1 MRPDNHILSV
11 SRACHQSFILC
22 VILIEIMLSPSVY
35 AGISVSPLSATLTL
49 KNQRSHLLTVINS
62 DQSRPIAIRIK
73 ALEWQ
78 LDHQGRDI
86 RSPTTDLVLFP
97 SQFILPAGGSR
108 SIRIA
113 PRDNVEPELERSYR
127 IMVQEVPV
135 DLQGEN
141 EVSTGVRLI
150 TSYATAFYIAPLQPE
165 SKLAIKDVTKN
176 QHQLHFTLINSGNSH
191 THLHKLSIRILQDD
205 KEYLIEGPEELQGIY
220 NENLL
225 ANGQRNFIYTLP
237 ETLRKSLDMQTKM
250 ILTLKVDCESCG
262 GMPTVLDVQIP

>member
-1 MRPDNHILSV
+1 
-11 SRACHQSFILC
+11 
-22 VILIEIMLSPSVY
+22 MLSPSVY
-35 AGISVSPLSATLTL
+35 AGLSVSPLSATLTL

-62 DQSRPIAIRIK
+62 DPSRPIAVRIK

-97 SQFILPAGGSR
+97 TQFILPPGERR

-113 PRDNVEPELERSYR
+113 PRENVEPDLERSYR

-150 TSYATAFYIAPLQPE
+150 TSYATAFYIAPLQPV
-165 SKLAIKDVTKN
+165 SKLAIKEVTKN

-205 KEYLIEGPEELQGIY
+205 KEYLIEGPEELRGIY

-225 ANGQRNFIYTLP
+225 ANGQRKFIYTLP
-237 ETLRKSLDMQTKM
+237 EALRNSLDMQTKM
-250 ILTLKVDCESCG
+250 ILQLKVDCESCG